1 MITRKEGIMQTT
13 ETWQHRHVI
22 TNGIRMYYVTQGS
35 GPLIV
40 LLHGFPEFWYSWRFQ
55 LPFLAEHGYTAV
67 APDLRGYN
75 DTDKPRKGYDVATLT
90 CDIKGLIKGL
100 GQEKAIIAGHDWGG
114 AVAWVFAARYPEM
127 TGRLIVMNA
136 PHPLAFQREM
146 RTLRQLRKSWYIFF
160 FQLPWLPEYML
171 LRNNANEVGRMLRG
185 AAVQKTTFPREVTAR
200 FQQAMSKPGAMKAA
214 LNYYRQIFGRT
225 PWSLAATSNGFRI
238 KAPTLI
244 IWGEQDIALGIELLN
259 GLEQWVDSLQ
269 IQRIPDSGHWVQQEQ
284 PGKVN
289 QLMLDFLS
297 QHSLDQT
304 RI

>member
-1 MITRKEGIMQTT
+1 MQTT
-13 ETWQHRHVI
+13 ETWQHRDII
-22 TNGIRMYYVTQGS
+22 TNGIRMHYVTQGS

-55 LPFLAEHGYTAV
+55 ISFLAEHGYAV
-67 APDLRGYN
+67 IAPDLRGYN

-90 CDIKGLIKGL
+90 CDIEGLIKGL
-100 GQEKAIIAGHDWGG
+100 GQEKAIIVGHDWGG

-127 TGRLIVMNA
+127 TERLIVMNA

-185 AAVQKTTFPREVTAR
+185 AAVQKSTFPREVTAS

-238 KAPTLI
+238 KAHTLI

-269 IQRIPDSGHWVQQEQ
+269 IRRIPDSGHWVQQEQ

-289 QLMLDFLS
+289 QLMLEFL
-297 QHSLDQT
+297 QT
-304 RI
+304 LVVHQP